1 MGNPFKAPSPPSP
14 PPPPP
19 PPPTVE
25 NNAEIEAAK
34 ENERKRRVAA
44 QGRSSTILT
53 SGQGVMGD
61 GATASSKRT
70 LGA

>member
-1 MGNPFKAPSPPSP
+1 
-14 PPPPP
+14 
-19 PPPTVE
+19 VE

>member
-1 MGNPFKAPSPPSP
+1 MGNPFKAPSPSA

-44 QGRSSTILT
+44 RGRSSTILT

-61 GATASSKRT
+61 TETASTKRT